1 MSRDEQGVSV
11 GERRKW
17 FQIEVS
23 LKGLEHSGE
32 MDIALHG
39 RSVDF

>member
-1 MSRDEQGVSV
+1 MSRDEQGVSA

-17 FQIEVS
+17 AQVEVS
-23 LKGLEHSGE
+23 LQGLEHSGE
-32 MDIALHG
+32 MDAVLNG